1 MANKENLISI
11 KDFAE
16 QSEVSTQYIYKLLKG
31 SLKPYKRKVEGKI
44 YIDLSKFDLSGIA
57 NFKTPYKQGI
67 SSDGLQLNS
76 SEFATNPQN
85 SVASPTKNFE
95 NIQLEKPVEN
105 AENTQN
111 SINLQTSVDKQKNQF
126 ATEHQFNSLQQE
138 FIKELQENIKELKKD
153 KENLLKDKEH
163 LINENL
169 KWQQLFADE
178 RNKVKLLEKPKE
190 EIIEVN
196 TEQKEEVKQ
205 TFMDKLKNFFNNS

>member
-44 YIDLSKFDLSGIA
+44 YIDLSKFDLSGVA
-57 NFKTPYKQGI
+57 NFKTPDKQGI

-76 SEFATNPQN
+76 SEFATKMQK

-105 AENTQN
+105 TENKPNT
-111 SINLQTSVDKQKNQF
+111 IDLQTLVDKQKNQF
-126 ATEHQFNSLQQE
+126 ATEHQLDKLQQE
-138 FIKELQENIKELKKD
+138 FIKELQENIKELKRD

-178 RNKVKLLEKPKE
+178 RNKVKLLEQPKAE
-190 EIIEVN
+190 VIELN
-196 TEQKEEVKQ
+196 TEPKAEVKQ